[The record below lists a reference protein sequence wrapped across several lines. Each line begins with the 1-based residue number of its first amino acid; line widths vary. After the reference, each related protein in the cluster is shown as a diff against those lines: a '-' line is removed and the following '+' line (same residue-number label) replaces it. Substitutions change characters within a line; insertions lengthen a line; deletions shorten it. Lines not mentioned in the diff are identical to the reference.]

1 MKAQSCFR
9 ITYGEKNGRS
19 IASNLRIES
28 QSLKVAMEDSGYVFD
43 TLGLGENKYYS
54 CLIEEPEGSEKL
66 ELLISLLKA
75 NGLQRC
81 HHMILPRVLCKTHF
95 VVRYIRR
102 FTKKDLD
109 TAEYLRINV
118 KGSQCIADWQETTE
132 EGYKLQRNTRLKNA
146 LDFGWLDHIAV
157 PYVSDAGRR
166 QLESESLSGVLFKSA
181 LFDEPE
187 KVSKKLFE
195 LTSSVIMP
203 SCLLSIQNSYGDIVD
218 NHYKEGERIWND
230 KGYTQPIL
238 KYNRS
243 EVETMGAFDIAKT
256 KEFIGGGKSHYKHQ
270 YIISQ
275 KFRQS
280 LEKMK
285 VKGVEYVPVELV
297 D

>member
-28 QSLKVAMEDSGYVFD
+28 QSLKVAMEDLGYVFD

-66 ELLISLLKA
+66 EWLISLLKA

-81 HHMILPRVLCKTHF
+81 HHMILPRALCKTHF
-95 VVRYIRR
+95 IVRYIRR

-132 EGYKLQRNTRLKNA
+132 EGYKLQRNKRLKNA

-166 QLESESLSGVLFKSA
+166 QLESESLSGVLFKPA

-187 KVSKKLFE
+187 K
-195 LTSSVIMP
+195 
-203 SCLLSIQNSYGDIVD
+203 
-218 NHYKEGERIWND
+218 
-230 KGYTQPIL
+230 
-238 KYNRS
+238 
-243 EVETMGAFDIAKT
+243 
-256 KEFIGGGKSHYKHQ
+256 GGCPKD
-270 YIISQ
+270 
-275 KFRQS
+275 R
-280 LEKMK
+280 
-285 VKGVEYVPVELV
+285 
-297 D
+297 